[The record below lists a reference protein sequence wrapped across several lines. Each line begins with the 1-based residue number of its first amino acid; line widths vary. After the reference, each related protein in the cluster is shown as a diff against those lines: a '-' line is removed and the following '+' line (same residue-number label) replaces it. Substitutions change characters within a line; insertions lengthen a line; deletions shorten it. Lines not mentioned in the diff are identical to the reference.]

1 MKKQTVVAE
10 RYAEALFGLA
20 QESRQEARYG
30 GILDDIDAMTQDY
43 PDFLRILQHPV
54 VKRADKKTM
63 LTQLFEGKIPQE
75 LLNFLHFLVDKKRE
89 NYLREIVV
97 VYRRL
102 LNAHNKTVFTEVITA
117 EPMQK
122 KTQDILQQQ
131 LEGYLGQQV
140 VMRCETDPSLLG
152 GVTIKIGDR
161 LIDGSLRT
169 RLNEMAQTLVSK
181 S

>member
-1 MKKQTVVAE
+1 MKQTVVAE

-43 PDFLRILQHPV
+43 PDFMRILQHPV
-54 VKRADKKTM
+54 IKREDKKNM
-63 LTQLFEGKIPQE
+63 LAQLFQERIPQE
-75 LLNFLHFLVDKKRE
+75 LLNFLKFLVDKKRE
-89 NYLREIVV
+89 NYLREIIAE
-97 VYRRL
+97 YRRL
-102 LNAHNKTVFTEVITA
+102 LNAHNKTVLTEVVTA

-140 VMRCETDPSLLG
+140 VMHCETDPSLLG